1 MADEKLQN
9 LSACQSSVL
18 CFLSS
23 VFCHLFSVFCN
34 LTSENEGNPMS
45 VNFIYM
51 TASSKAE
58 AQKIGKA
65 LVDSRLAACVNI
77 LDNMQSIYRWE
88 EKIQED
94 SEVVLIAKTTE
105 TLVPRLIDKV
115 KSLHSY
121 DCPCIVSLP
130 VLGGYPPFLDWIKTE
145 VEK

>member
-1 MADEKLQN
+1 MT
-9 LSACQSSVL
+9 V
-18 CFLSS
+18 
-23 VFCHLFSVFCN
+23 H
-34 LTSENEGNPMS
+34 
-45 VNFIYM
+45 FIYM
-51 TASSKAE
+51 TAASKAE
-58 AQKIGKA
+58 ARKIGKA
-65 LVDSRLAACVNI
+65 LVESRLAACVNI

-105 TLVPRLIDKV
+105 ARVPRLIDKV

-130 VLGGYPPFLDWIKTE
+130 VIDGYPPFLDWIKTE